1 MAANEGLSGMQPVD
15 QSPRSANEVASA
27 RDGEPRF
34 GMDELQRLQ
43 VMHRVG
49 PHSVW
54 GLLEHCPLITLNPNE
69 TIIMAGRV
77 TQTMYLIL
85 SGSLGIHLADGDGEP
100 LAVLKAGETV
110 GELSVIDDRP
120 ASATVIS
127 QTEARLLAID
137 ESTFWRLVEAS
148 HEFAT
153 NMLLLLAQ
161 RLRGT
166 NSNIAYHIRERRQ
179 SEHQARLDGLTGLHN
194 RRWLEETLPR
204 VVARHQRDSRSCA
217 VVMVDIDHFKEYN
230 DTYGHP
236 AGDRVLTVAARVMSS
251 NVRPTDLVARYGG
264 EEFLVILPD
273 TDLGGARVAAARL
286 RDAVGRAAISTTEGA
301 GLPPITISLGVALLH
316 EGQSCAALVQSADA
330 ALYQAK
336 RNGRNRVEIAGC
348 R

>member
-1 MAANEGLSGMQPVD
+1 MTVSEGRSGMQSVEETLRP
-15 QSPRSANEVASA
+15 ANEVASA

-69 TIIMAGRV
+69 MIIRAGRV
-77 TQTMYLIL
+77 NQTMYLIL
-85 SGSLGIHLADGDGEP
+85 SGSLGIHLEDGDGEP
-100 LAVLKAGETV
+100 LAILKAGETV

-166 NSNIAYHIRERRQ
+166 NSNIAHHIRQRRQ
-179 SEHQARLDGLTGLHN
+179 SEHEARLDGLTGLHN

-204 VVARHQRDSRSCA
+204 VIARHQRDSHPCA
-217 VVMVDIDHFKEYN
+217 VIMVDIDHFKEYN

-236 AGDRVLTVAARVMSS
+236 AGDRVLSVGARVMSS

-273 TDLGGARVAAARL
+273 TDLAGARVAAARL
-286 RDAVGRAAISTTEGA
+286 RDAVARAHVCTTDGVE
-301 GLPPITISLGVALLH
+301 LPPVTISLGVGVLRN
-316 EGQSCAALVQSADA
+316 GQSAAALVQTADA
-330 ALYQAK
+330 ALYKAK
-336 RNGRNRVEIAGC
+336 RNGRNRVEIAE
-348 R
+348 